1 MHNGYNDVIWFWF
14 RNDIRTTSSSLRA
27 RARNQW
33 VYDALY
39 ACTYVGYFIPL
50 ALLVCW
56 TPFFSSSIDWCCLY
70 TKSELGQ
77 SVVYPIYIYIYFLH
91 CTQATVVLSW
101 KKRRTICAKCLWA
114 RCFYLLLSKRRRR
127 DTAFNLYFSCVKE
140 PTVRR
145 LTDGRM
151 NEPNDMSV
159 YALLCVFKRLH
170 RTFQNSI
177 HSIYVW
183 KARTPS
189 TTHSL
194 QP

>member
-33 VYDALY
+33 VYDASY
-39 ACTYVGYFIPL
+39 ACMYVGYFIPL

-77 SVVYPIYIYIYFLH
+77 SVFYSIYIYIFSTAHKPLLYW
-91 CTQATVVLSW
+91 VD
-101 KKRRTICAKCLWA
+101 KKRTICAKCLWA

-145 LTDGRM
+145 LTDGRT

-159 YALLCVFKRLH
+159 YACCVQ
-170 RTFQNSI
+170 TFTSNIS
-177 HSIYVW
+177 
-183 KARTPS
+183 KFNT
-189 TTHSL
+189 
-194 QP
+194 

>member
-1 MHNGYNDVIWFWF
+1 MYVCGVFYPFSFTSVLDAVFFLFYWLMLFVYKKRTRTECSLF
-14 RNDIRTTSSSLRA
+14 DIL
-27 RARNQW
+27 
-33 VYDALY
+33 
-39 ACTYVGYFIPL
+39 
-50 ALLVCW
+50 
-56 TPFFSSSIDWCCLY
+56 
-70 TKSELGQ
+70 
-77 SVVYPIYIYIYFLH
+77 YIYIFSTAHKPLLYW
-91 CTQATVVLSW
+91 VD
-101 KKRRTICAKCLWA
+101 KKRTICAKCLWA

-145 LTDGRM
+145 LTDGRT